1 MSVSTSRKKKVN
13 IKKNVLKKL
22 DENEY
27 ISYEKF
33 HQDILLEKMKYKE
46 QQIYD
51 LETKIKAQE
60 KYIDILNKKLKEKDI
75 NISTL
80 IQSYKFQLSEFI
92 KLFGFKRKFKI
103 SPKEEDNSYKFDFTR
118 IIQKA
123 QDDNKIKDLKIE
135 KLKEEIKQIEREN
148 NQLKLLIEIKKNDE
162 IMVEI
167 YKSLEKQNKLKKE
180 VALCQNDEKFKIK
193 DLIKK
198 NNNLEK
204 KIVEIKKTKD
214 FNSNIIKNFPYS
226 YNSFIYNGINTDIN
240 IEKKQIKK
248 ELEKIKEEENRET
261 QIIINKYINI
271 IEQNKKEIINRNIFL
286 NKIDDIYIEEIK
298 KYEEELIRIFN
309 LIQNFINIYYKSFY
323 SDCSLFLRK
332 EDCDKFFEK
341 EFKQLN
347 LLNFPLLYK
356 ELNDKKE
363 KDPNKKK
370 KLKIFSRNINVID
383 CKKIDLVNSMNY
395 KEKYENY
402 SIEEI
407 ISEKNKLFSKIKM
420 RTKEELKNLTIE
432 ELVSYL
438 LSLNNFLVDYDNFI
452 NKYIC
457 LKNKYL
463 NKSSFDLSQNQIK
476 NIKLKTFN
484 TNSKIKEMALKQQ
497 QSIVVMESSS
507 KVIQKLKEENI
518 KLSERL
524 KHSMSNGKSLK
535 IPNLK
540 MKEIK
545 NNNLYLKKSFSNNN
559 IKKNNFSIY
568 KDTSI
573 FPADIIHIIDK
584 YNLYKLKIK

>member
-1 MSVSTSRKKKVN
+1 
-13 IKKNVLKKL
+13 
-22 DENEY
+22 
-27 ISYEKF
+27 
-33 HQDILLEKMKYKE
+33 
-46 QQIYD
+46 
-51 LETKIKAQE
+51 
-60 KYIDILNKKLKEKDI
+60 
-75 NISTL
+75 
-80 IQSYKFQLSEFI
+80 
-92 KLFGFKRKFKI
+92 
-103 SPKEEDNSYKFDFTR
+103 
-118 IIQKA
+118 
-123 QDDNKIKDLKIE
+123 
-135 KLKEEIKQIEREN
+135 
-148 NQLKLLIEIKKNDE
+148 
-162 IMVEI
+162 
-167 YKSLEKQNKLKKE
+167 
-180 VALCQNDEKFKIK
+180 
-193 DLIKK
+193 
-198 NNNLEK
+198 
-204 KIVEIKKTKD
+204 
-214 FNSNIIKNFPYS
+214 
-226 YNSFIYNGINTDIN
+226 
-240 IEKKQIKK
+240 
-248 ELEKIKEEENRET
+248 
-261 QIIINKYINI
+261 
-271 IEQNKKEIINRNIFL
+271 
-286 NKIDDIYIEEIK
+286 
-298 KYEEELIRIFN
+298 
-309 LIQNFINIYYKSFY
+309 
-323 SDCSLFLRK
+323 
-332 EDCDKFFEK
+332 
-341 EFKQLN
+341 
-347 LLNFPLLYK
+347 
-356 ELNDKKE
+356 
-363 KDPNKKK
+363 
-370 KLKIFSRNINVID
+370 
-383 CKKIDLVNSMNY
+383 MNY

-407 ISEKNKLFSKIKM
+407 ILEKNKLFSKIKM